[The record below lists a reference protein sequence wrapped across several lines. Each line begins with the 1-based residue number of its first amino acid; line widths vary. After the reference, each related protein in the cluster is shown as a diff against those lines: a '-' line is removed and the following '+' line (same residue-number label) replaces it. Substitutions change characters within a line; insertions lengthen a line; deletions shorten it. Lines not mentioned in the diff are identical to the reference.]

1 MYTSYWFFDFLILII
16 SCKFLFTLL
25 ICHQKSKCVVL
36 TIKDNVNIVNEL
48 RKGET
53 GTKLVEEFRVGTST
67 ISDTKKFQTS
77 TIAESILKFVSVF
90 DSEYGS
96 LSRKVMKI
104 KFEVKIKS
112 LIVLSTHGFC
122 KNIHGQSISGTIF
135 YIQNLNAQQKLQ
147 GGSEFRASHSW
158 LRNF

>member
-1 MYTSYWFFDFLILII
+1 MYTSYCFFDFLILII

-36 TIKDNVNIVNEL
+36 TIKGNVNIVNEL

-90 DSEYGS
+90 DSEDGS

-112 LIVLSTHGFC
+112 LIVTHGFC

-135 YIQNLNAQQKLQ
+135 YIQNLNAQQKLRA
-147 GGSEFRASHSW
+147 GSEFRAKS
-158 LRNF
+158 